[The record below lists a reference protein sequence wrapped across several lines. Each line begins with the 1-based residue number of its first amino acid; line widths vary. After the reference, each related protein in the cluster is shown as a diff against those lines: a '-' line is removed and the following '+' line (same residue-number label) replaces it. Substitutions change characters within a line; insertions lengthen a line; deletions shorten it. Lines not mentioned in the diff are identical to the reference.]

1 MKKRNLILTA
11 ALFAMTASLAAC
23 GGQKPAQTQPAAD
36 TAAESKGGDKK
47 EETKEEPKS
56 EELPSSMHWEV
67 YRPMKAGWNSGRQRE
82 NSPGNRILPV
92 KTMPCRSFTGM

>member
-36 TAAESKGGDKK
+36 TAAESKGGYIK
-47 EETKEEPKS
+47 
-56 EELPSSMHWEV
+56 
-67 YRPMKAGWNSGRQRE
+67 
-82 NSPGNRILPV
+82 
-92 KTMPCRSFTGM
+92 

>member
-47 EETKEEPKS
+47 EEAKEEPKS
-56 EELPSSMHWEV
+56 EETAAASAEKTRYEKILESGVLKEV
-67 YRPMKAGWNSGRQRE
+67 QKAPISRL
-82 NSPGNRILPV
+82 RITTT
-92 KTMPCRSFTGM
+92 TMSCADMT